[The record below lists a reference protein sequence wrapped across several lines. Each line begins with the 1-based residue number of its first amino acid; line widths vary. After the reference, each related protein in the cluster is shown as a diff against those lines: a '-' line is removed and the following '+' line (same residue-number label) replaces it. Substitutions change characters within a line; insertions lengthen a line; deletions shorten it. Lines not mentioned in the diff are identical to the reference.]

1 MFNITSAVLI
11 GTGAI
16 YNQLGEALPK
26 ASIVTYIA
34 CFFFTLVTNLYSNV
48 TCKYQPS
55 IYLYSL
61 PLDLAYG
68 NCL

>member
-1 MFNITSAVLI
+1 MISIEEGIVFNITSEVLI

-34 CFFFTLVTNLYSNV
+34 CFFFYSGN
-48 TCKYQPS
+48 K
-55 IYLYSL
+55 SL
-61 PLDLAYG
+61 
-68 NCL
+68 